1 VIDEK
6 NKMNTEELKYY
17 IHESIEDIDNEKT
30 LLTIKE
36 MIQHLFTE
44 EKNPNL
50 SEDQKSRIVDSKYQI
65 ANGKWAPNEQV
76 NEQVGKWLKK

>member
-1 VIDEK
+1 MIDEK
-6 NKMNTEELKYY
+6 NKMKTEELKSY

-36 MIQHLFTE
+36 IIQHLFTE

-65 ANGKWAPNEQV
+65 ANGKWASNEQV

>member
-1 VIDEK
+1 
-6 NKMNTEELKYY
+6 MNTEELKYY

-50 SEDQKSRIVDSKYQI
+50 SEDQKNRIVDSKYQI

>member
-1 VIDEK
+1 
-6 NKMNTEELKYY
+6 MNTEELKYY

-36 MIQHLFTE
+36 IIQHLFTE

-65 ANGKWAPNEQV
+65 ANGKWVSNEQV

>member
-1 VIDEK
+1 
-6 NKMNTEELKYY
+6 MNTEELKYY

-36 MIQHLFTE
+36 IIQHLFTE

-65 ANGKWAPNEQV
+65 ANGKWVSNEQV
-76 NEQVGKWLKK
+76 NEQVGKWLKNNLV